1 MSLTN
6 NIGKTDRA
14 IRPAVAGLLVLLGIW
29 LHQPILSVIGL
40 VLVVTGATG
49 FCLVYIPFKFSTN
62 KDGQD

>member
-1 MSLTN
+1 MSLTKN
-6 NIGKTDRA
+6 VGKTDRA
-14 IRPAVAGLLVLLGIW
+14 IRLAVAGLLVLLGIW

-49 FCLVYIPFKFSTN
+49 FCLAYIPFKINTN